1 MGKVSNMILEIQD
14 LLVSGFDPEQISRR
28 LDIPVQWVYD
38 AAEMAEEQYND
49 DYMDGDHDSAMT
61 SIGWGTDEDY
71 GYIGEDC

>member
-38 AAEMAEEQYND
+38 AAEMAEEQYD

>member
-38 AAEMAEEQYND
+38 AAEMAEEQYYD
-49 DYMDGDHDSAMT
+49 EYMDGDHDSAMT

-71 GYIGEDC
+71 GYYGEDC

>member
-38 AAEMAEEQYND
+38 AAEMAEEQYD

-71 GYIGEDC
+71 GYYGEDC

>member
-38 AAEMAEEQYND
+38 AAEMAEEQYD

-71 GYIGEDC
+71 GYIGEDY

>member
-38 AAEMAEEQYND
+38 AAEMAEEQYD

-61 SIGWGTDEDY
+61 SIGWGTDESY
-71 GYIGEDC
+71 GYIGEDY